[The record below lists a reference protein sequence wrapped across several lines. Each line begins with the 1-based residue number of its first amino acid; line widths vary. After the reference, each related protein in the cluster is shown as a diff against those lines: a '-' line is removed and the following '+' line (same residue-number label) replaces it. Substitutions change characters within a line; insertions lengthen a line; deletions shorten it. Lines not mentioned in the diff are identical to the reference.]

1 VLLAKQPQLKPN
13 RHSLVEQV
21 KGTIMIVEHLNPD
34 TLNQNPAFTNVITVS
49 GSAKTVY
56 IGGQNS
62 VDSSGTIIGK
72 GNFKVQVEK
81 IYENLQT
88 ALSAAGAKLEHIV
101 KWNIYIVQGQDLR
114 VGFEVFQRVWGK
126 RPNPPV
132 ITAVIVA
139 GLANPD
145 FLAEMD
151 AIAVIPE

>member
-1 VLLAKQPQLKPN
+1 
-13 RHSLVEQV
+13 
-21 KGTIMIVEHLNPD
+21 MIVEHINPKP
-34 TLNQNPAFTNVITVS
+34 LNQNPAFTNVITVS

-62 VDSSGTIIGK
+62 IDASGTIVGK
-72 GNFKVQVEK
+72 EDFKVQVEK

-101 KWNIYIVQGQDLR
+101 KGNIYIVQGQDLQI
-114 VGFEVFQRVWGK
+114 GFEVFKRVWGK

-139 GLANPD
+139 GLGNPY

-151 AIAVIPE
+151 AMAVLPE